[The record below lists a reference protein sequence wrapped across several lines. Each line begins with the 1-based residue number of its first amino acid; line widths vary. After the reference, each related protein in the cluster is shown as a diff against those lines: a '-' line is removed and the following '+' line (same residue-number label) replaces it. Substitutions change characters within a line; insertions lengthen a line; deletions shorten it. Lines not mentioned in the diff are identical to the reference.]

1 MFLIAL
7 AFDFHRIS
15 QPSIWFDEA
24 YSIEISRQPLLH
36 LWSLIFGPEP
46 NMELYYLFL
55 HFWLHIT
62 ASIGLRATEI
72 VVRTP
77 SAVFSA
83 LSTVVIFILAKRFL
97 GLFTA
102 ILGSALYLLSNE
114 TLVYA
119 QQTRSYALQVLLIS
133 ITWYALFAAMT
144 NDKQQKIWW
153 ILYLIAASLSVY
165 AQLFSVLV
173 LLSQG
178 IAVLG
183 ILVFPNV

>member
-1 MFLIAL
+1 MIAL
-7 AFDFHRIS
+7 AFDFHRLS

-24 YSIEISRQPLLH
+24 YSIEISRQPLPH

-119 QQTRSYALQVLLIS
+119 QQTMSYALQVLLIS
-133 ITWYALFAAMT
+133 ITYYAFFADMT
-144 NDKQQKIWW
+144 NDKQQKKDGGYS
-153 ILYLIAASLSVY
+153 ILSLHLYRYMHSYSVY
-165 AQLFSVLV
+165 
-173 LLSQG
+173 
-178 IAVLG
+178 
-183 ILVFPNV
+183 